1 MDETAERNP
10 VAYEPKPGDEVLVT
24 IRLTVNRDGDFST
37 DLMYADA
44 KRDSFLTVPNDR
56 AIVVK
61 VEPAP
66 VDLPSTPFA
75 VIRADLKGGTTD
87 EVLSLSDPMNA
98 LGWTDSAGGWYSGD
112 RITRVHEI
120 LFPGVPS

>member
-1 MDETAERNP
+1 MNYFPE
-10 VAYEPKPGDEVLVT
+10 PGDTVN
-24 IRLTVNRDGDFST
+24 LTVRATFDGNAYIVTDDRDEEVFST
-37 DLMYADA
+37 APGSSYEVA
-44 KRDSFLTVPNDR
+44 
-56 AIVVK
+56 

-87 EVLSLSDPMNA
+87 EVLSLSSPTHA
-98 LGWTDSAGGWYSGD
+98 TGWTDSAGGWYSGD